1 MIIIGCSN
9 SKDLAKRISSGL
21 DWEYSSLNVKRFPD
35 GELYVKFDVNLKNK
49 NVVLVQTLHPPN
61 EALLELILASHTA
74 KDLGCK
80 KLTLVIHYL
89 AYIRQD
95 KRFNAGES
103 VSSKIVGRLLSV
115 ADEVITIDPHLHRF
129 KSLSEV
135 FKTKTIKLSANDLIQ
150 DYISKRFAS
159 PVIIG
164 PDAESYQWARS
175 IANKI
180 NASAAILEKERLSSS
195 KVVEKLNS
203 EVSVEDKD
211 VLIIDDIISTGH
223 TILEVIRII
232 RKMKPKSINIV
243 GIHGIFTDR
252 SVLDFIKEYSDS
264 IATTNTINNSFAKI
278 DVSGLICDSLK

>member
-80 KLTLVIHYL
+80 KLTLVIPYL